1 MLEGS
6 HAHRIEANTA
16 GQGTAGQKWFAGL
29 PGAFQEH
36 SLSLPAPPG
45 SSQSALFN
53 LQVAAAAARAG
64 LAPSAASA
72 ASPAALSWPK
82 PSMPTISAQPGDFCF
97 DYCKKRSFGCF
108 GFKEE
113 GLREVRGSVWSPTPM
128 CSAYLCSLLGGLEV
142 FHPNQ
147 GIYNFPVVLIC
158 AKLCR
163 EDRKSVV

>member
-16 GQGTAGQKWFAGL
+16 GHGRAGQKWFAGL

-97 DYCKKRSFGCF
+97 DYFKKRSFGCF

-128 CSAYLCSLLGGLEV
+128 CSAYLCSLCWKV
-142 FHPNQ
+142 WKFFIPIKAFTTFQ
-147 GIYNFPVVLIC
+147 SC
-158 AKLCR
+158 
-163 EDRKSVV
+163 